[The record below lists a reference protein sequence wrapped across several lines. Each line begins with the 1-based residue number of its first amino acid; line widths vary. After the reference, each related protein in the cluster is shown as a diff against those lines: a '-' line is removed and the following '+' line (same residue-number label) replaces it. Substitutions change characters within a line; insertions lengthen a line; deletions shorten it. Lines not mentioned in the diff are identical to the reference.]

1 MKAYKCDRCG
11 AYFEATTDYERCEK
25 KTEAFRIAVGV
36 PCVGSIRDAVNFS
49 AFDIYDLCEDCKK
62 SFKAF
67 MGKE

>member
-11 AYFEATTDYERCEK
+11 AYFEATTKVNDFKIAEGFPCE
-25 KTEAFRIAVGV
+25 
-36 PCVGSIRDAVNFS
+36 CSIHDAGNFS
-49 AFDIYDLCEDCKK
+49 AAKVYDLCEDCKK